1 MRKDKDNFVELFW
14 VIAEIKVIWICFCV
28 SVMTKTTI
36 FLSMR
41 LFVNAVIGSTKHLL
55 WHAAVAN
62 QSKLANHHLE
72 LSENETNR
80 DVIQSVSLHWAIFS
94 FRFNEEVTIALFS
107 PRLFVPEICPR
118 NTGWNLISTSSGL
131 RAVIF
136 N

>member
-55 WHAAVAN
+55 
-62 QSKLANHHLE
+62 
-72 LSENETNR
+72 
-80 DVIQSVSLHWAIFS
+80 
-94 FRFNEEVTIALFS
+94 
-107 PRLFVPEICPR
+107 
-118 NTGWNLISTSSGL
+118 
-131 RAVIF
+131 
-136 N
+136 